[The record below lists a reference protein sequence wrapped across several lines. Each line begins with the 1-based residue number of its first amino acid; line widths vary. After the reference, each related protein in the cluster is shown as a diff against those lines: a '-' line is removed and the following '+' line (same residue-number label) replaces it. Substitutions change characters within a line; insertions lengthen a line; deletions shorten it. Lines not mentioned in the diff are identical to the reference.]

1 MKNIKKLIVVND
13 ILVKRCV
20 EKGIGLTVGQEYQIL
35 AEGNYWYM
43 VKDDNGLTV
52 HFAKEHF
59 AGGRVIELFS
69 KYNMYGV
76 AINCSKELLN
86 EYSKYMKVLT
96 EGRPSDITKLVAK
109 FESHDDYLDLGLT
122 KRMTD
127 EMRLTEWNVLVN
139 QLQGCDCLYYARP
152 FETLW
157 KSEEMRKINKG
168 E

>member
-1 MKNIKKLIVVND
+1 MKNITKLIVEND

-59 AGGRVIELFS
+59 AGGREYNGFLSNEKPNARRELFNKQKRLS
-69 KYNMYGV
+69 DIKSNKLSRKIDYNDEEIDYNMKRIEGHS
-76 AINCSKELLN
+76 INCNIKQFYCKHCEKGTDVIYKNNKGQSYCEKC
-86 EYSKYMKVLT
+86 YQ
-96 EGRPSDITKLVAK
+96 KL
-109 FESHDDYLDLGLT
+109 
-122 KRMTD
+122 
-127 EMRLTEWNVLVN
+127 
-139 QLQGCDCLYYARP
+139 
-152 FETLW
+152 
-157 KSEEMRKINKG
+157 INKG

>member
-1 MKNIKKLIVVND
+1 MKNITKLIVEND

-59 AGGRVIELFS
+59 AGGREYNGFLSNEKPNARRELFNKQKRLS
-69 KYNMYGV
+69 KVSRKIEEIDCDDEEIDLDMKRIEGHS
-76 AINCSKELLN
+76 INCNVKQFYCKHCEKGTDVIYKNNKGQSYCEKC
-86 EYSKYMKVLT
+86 YQ
-96 EGRPSDITKLVAK
+96 KL
-109 FESHDDYLDLGLT
+109 
-122 KRMTD
+122 
-127 EMRLTEWNVLVN
+127 
-139 QLQGCDCLYYARP
+139 
-152 FETLW
+152 
-157 KSEEMRKINKG
+157 INKG